1 MDPPAG
7 QEATIPVQG
16 QASDIVSS
24 DEDADAAK
32 FWHSVRHSLD
42 DEPATP
48 DKKARREAVPIL
60 LAEAARLEQDALQM
74 RANMSTASPRVGTKA
89 KTQALFTHFFD
100 ASPVK
105 ESAPLKFMAQFRG
118 SRGAIHPSRQ
128 TPAEKV
134 EYLEHWPF
142 KRKLEIYLPSPRGK
156 KLHPRRSG
164 PWWRKK
170 RNFWSK
176 LIHYW

>member
-16 QASDIVSS
+16 QASDIVRS

-32 FWHSVRHSLD
+32 FWHSLD
-42 DEPATP
+42 EQPATP

-89 KTQALFTHFFD
+89 KTQALLTRFFD
-100 ASPVK
+100 ASSIK
-105 ESAPLKFMAQFRG
+105 ESAPQNFMAQFRG
-118 SRGAIHPSRQ
+118 SRAQFIHRARHQ
-128 TPAEKV
+128 
-134 EYLEHWPF
+134 
-142 KRKLEIYLPSPRGK
+142 
-156 KLHPRRSG
+156 RREL
-164 PWWRKK
+164 
-170 RNFWSK
+170 NN
-176 LIHYW
+176 